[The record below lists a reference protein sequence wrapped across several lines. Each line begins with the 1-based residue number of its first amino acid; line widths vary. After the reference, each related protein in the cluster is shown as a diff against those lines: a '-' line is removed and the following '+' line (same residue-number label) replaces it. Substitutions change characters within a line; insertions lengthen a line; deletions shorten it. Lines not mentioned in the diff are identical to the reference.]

1 MNSRFIAVVVA
12 LLAPLSASAE
22 KIDANPG
29 LWEWTT
35 TMEMSGMPFQ
45 VAPVTGQKCITEK
58 DLVPGNLDLGKGCE
72 MLGTTITENQVSWEM
87 KCQVGQGE
95 SLMSGQMSYEKNSA
109 VGEMVMKTQGM
120 EMRSKINGRRIGD
133 CS

>member
-1 MNSRFIAVVVA
+1 MNNRFIGLAAA
-12 LLAPLSASAE
+12 LLIPFSVSAE

-35 TMEMSGMPFQ
+35 TMSGMPFQ
-45 VAPVTGQKCITEK
+45 VPPVTGTKCITEK

-72 MLGTTITENQVSWEM
+72 MLDTTITESQVTWKM

-95 SLMSGQMSYEKNSA
+95 SMMEGQMNYAKNSA
-109 VGEMVMKTQGM
+109 TGTMVMKTQGM
-120 EMRSKINGRRIGD
+120 EMRSQISGRRVGE